1 MNLGIETA
9 PFYSFP
15 GSVKNPEPLQ
25 SKAFGFWMWESF
37 VLGFWPKITSF
48 CPEVHVSWINH
59 PMSNDRQTGSMELYK
74 IFCLWSDSTLS
85 WSLQSGSCHG
95 FHSQPHVVSAP
106 SAPNPPSQAAASIRL
121 TRTGRVT
128 YLGCKLQED
137 IDITWALTAIFYL
150 QKHSHYSFQETP
162 EK

>member
-1 MNLGIETA
+1 MYEPRHWNCTFLQFSRICQKPWTA
-9 PFYSFP
+9 
-15 GSVKNPEPLQ
+15 
-25 SKAFGFWMWESF
+25 SKQAFGFWMWESF

-74 IFCLWSDSTLS
+74 IFWLWSDSTLS

-95 FHSQPHVVSAP
+95 FHSQPHEVSAP

-121 TRTGRVT
+121 TRDWKSYIPRVQVARRHWHH
-128 YLGCKLQED
+128 LGTD
-137 IDITWALTAIFYL
+137 
-150 QKHSHYSFQETP
+150 SHFLSTKTFSFP